1 MMKKIFEIIFHIY
14 ILILIVIIIYL
25 TYLKGTGGFYK

>member
-1 MMKKIFEIIFHIY
+1 MKKIFEIIFHIY